1 VIVEVENT
9 VLIVGEVEVDSRE
22 VDELEKIEPDKE
34 GFTFAFNVGR
44 MEDEVEFGWIVL
56 VPELDK
62 CELEELENVVP
73 DKLELDCEE
82 DVDVGKVMDE
92 VEFERIALVL
102 K

>member
-1 VIVEVENT
+1 VVVEVENT
-9 VLIVGEVEVDSRE
+9 VLIVGEVEFDIRE
-22 VDELEKIEPDKE
+22 LDELENIELDKE
-34 GFTFAFNVGR
+34 GFIVGR
-44 MEDEVEFGWIVL
+44 MEDEVEFEWIVL

-82 DVDVGKVMDE
+82 EVEVGKVMDE
-92 VEFERIALVL
+92 VGFERIALVL

>member
-22 VDELEKIEPDKE
+22 VDELEKIELDKE

-44 MEDEVEFGWIVL
+44 MVDEVEFECIAL

-73 DKLELDCEE
+73 DKLDLDCEE
-82 DVDVGKVMDE
+82 EVGVGKVMDE
-92 VEFERIALVL
+92 VEFEGIALVL